1 MNGPYAATPLLRRLS
16 AGNGW
21 SHEVIH
27 DAHGR
32 LEAVTFV
39 RVGPVWTDS
48 VAIAGEDQTLAMRHR
63 TRESDLIVPAE
74 LPSESR
80 AVWQRHGRCA
90 DVLAELFELPDPARL
105 EPPGDRTSV
114 VGYASAIMFCGLG
127 QSRVAFGRIWSRAA
141 SSASCSS
148 TTGIGLR
155 RCSPASRTCR
165 CTR

>member
-1 MNGPYAATPLLRRLS
+1 VNGPYAATPLLRRLS

-21 SHEVIH
+21 SHELIH

-90 DVLAELFELPDPARL
+90 DVLAELSELPASGQIGTAR
-105 EPPGDRTSV
+105 
-114 VGYASAIMFCGLG
+114 
-127 QSRVAFGRIWSRAA
+127 
-141 SSASCSS
+141 
-148 TTGIGLR
+148 
-155 RCSPASRTCR
+155 
-165 CTR
+165 